1 GQSDFTLYFTSD
13 RSGIN
18 RLYTADMFLD
28 GVFSTPDIQNIAQSG
43 TNVPIRYFAVLPQ
56 NVSTNLQSD
65 VVFYTT
71 KDLQVRRN
79 HVGLNEMNLYVG
91 MGAGAL
97 SGLVIGVLPPN
108 AVYPSFKIASNR
120 FGLVVAQTNLPGIYE
135 LNVYEFDI
143 NMIDSAGID
152 ALALKKRSFPQNAV
166 QAGGGSWIPTTALDL
181 PIDAF
186 LYSADGLNGHD
197 IYVTDFTSF
206 NIRLGLISSLGQDA
220 SPYYSIGD
228 KRLYFTSTGFRLG
241 DKFNLFRWRSNSWIL
256 AIRDFIKNIYADNN
270 FDKVRPI
277 VNVIAPTD
285 NTDISGGL
293 GISVTANALDENG
306 IKSIYISAFY
316 HVSNT
321 HIVTVYSNQN
331 SINYYFDFSTYSI
344 PDSV

>member
-1 GQSDFTLYFTSD
+1 MKNFSKYVFIILIIISIAACSADSQTENTGIGLVTIEGNPISKLDSNESCINLIRKKTTLSNSYGQSDFTLYFTSD
-13 RSGIN
+13 RSGTN

-28 GVFSTPDIQNIAQSG
+28 GVFSIPVVQSIMQDA

-197 IYVTDFTSF
+197 IYVTDF
-206 NIRLGLISSLGQDA
+206 
-220 SPYYSIGD
+220 
-228 KRLYFTSTGFRLG
+228 
-241 DKFNLFRWRSNSWIL
+241 
-256 AIRDFIKNIYADNN
+256 
-270 FDKVRPI
+270 
-277 VNVIAPTD
+277 
-285 NTDISGGL
+285 
-293 GISVTANALDENG
+293 
-306 IKSIYISAFY
+306 
-316 HVSNT
+316 
-321 HIVTVYSNQN
+321 
-331 SINYYFDFSTYSI
+331 
-344 PDSV
+344 